1 MNSTFGARLK
11 AQREQQQI
19 SLSTISERTKIKQS
33 LLEALERDDVRH
45 WPQGLFGRSYVR
57 TYAEAIGLDPDA
69 TLREFMEFH
78 PVEPQ
83 VPLTELREK
92 TAERSNRWPP
102 TRLQFLIDSAIDAFH
117 TRRAEQ
123 SQKAGPD
130 LSPPA
135 GSPRLE
141 QPDPAVVRPADTQSA
156 DQSAASIDFLVLAK
170 LCTKLA
176 CAEDAPEL
184 TSVLEDA
191 AGVLGGV
198 GLILWI
204 PDTMGVFLTTA
215 FAYGYPAEMIAQL
228 PSVPA
233 EATNAIAEA
242 FRTRTTCVVKG
253 TAADN
258 GAIVAPL
265 LTPSGCS
272 GVISLEMRG
281 GEEQRDEVRAAVMI
295 LAAQVS
301 TLMGFSVLAHTR
313 SA

>member
-19 SLSTISERTKIKQS
+19 ALTTISERTKIKQS

-45 WPQGLFGRSYVR
+45 WPQGLFGRSYLR
-57 TYAEAIGLDPDA
+57 SYAQAIGLDPDA
-69 TLREFMEFH
+69 TLREFMECH
-78 PVEPQ
+78 PAESPA
-83 VPLTELREK
+83 PLNELRDK

-117 TRRAEQ
+117 TRRVELT
-123 SQKAGPD
+123 QKAGLD
-130 LSPPA
+130 LSSPA
-135 GSPRLE
+135 AGPRME
-141 QPDPAVVRPADTQSA
+141 QTGPAAAHSDTLSA
-156 DQSAASIDFLVLAK
+156 DQPTTPVDFLALAK

-176 CAEDAPEL
+176 CAEEAPEL

-191 AGVLGGV
+191 AGVLSGV

-204 PDTMGVFLTTA
+204 PDAMGVALTTA

-228 PSVPA
+228 PSVSA

-242 FRTRTTCVVKG
+242 FRTRTTCVVTG

-272 GVISLEMRG
+272 GVISLEVRAG
-281 GEEQRDEVRAAVMI
+281 AEQRDEVRAALTI